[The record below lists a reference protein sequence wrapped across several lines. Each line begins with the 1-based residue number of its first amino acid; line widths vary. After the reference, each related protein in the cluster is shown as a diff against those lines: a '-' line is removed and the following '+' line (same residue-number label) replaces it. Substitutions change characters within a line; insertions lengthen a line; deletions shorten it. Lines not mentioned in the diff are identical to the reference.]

1 MKRCC
6 SDALICWIYL
16 ETASVYCAACC
27 CFQVGTIQ
35 SPALVKA
42 LFDIYVGSDP
52 VSSDAKRSIGKG
64 LAALLNE

>member
-1 MKRCC
+1 
-6 SDALICWIYL
+6 
-16 ETASVYCAACC
+16 VYCAACC

>member
-1 MKRCC
+1 MNAGHNHRPTLSTVLC
-6 SDALICWIYL
+6 S
-16 ETASVYCAACC
+16 CC
-27 CFQVGTIQ
+27 CRQVGTIQ